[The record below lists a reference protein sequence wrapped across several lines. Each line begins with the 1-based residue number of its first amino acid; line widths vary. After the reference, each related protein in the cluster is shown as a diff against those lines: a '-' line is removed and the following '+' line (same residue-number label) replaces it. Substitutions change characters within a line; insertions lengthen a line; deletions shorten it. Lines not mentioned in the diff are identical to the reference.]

1 MLIDFGLMN
10 YVSDIHYSELHSFI
24 LQNNFNAIINKI
36 YELSIPEP
44 LWEYSGYKWFKQ
56 YTEDDVREILS
67 LIQKRQL
74 AKQDL
79 QTFSRELRTQNP
91 STNYPIIPLNL
102 RNYQK
107 YLPKM
112 SYGLYFGGN
121 ANKFYEPVQ
130 DETTDSLLKNIFKTM
145 SIGINSFFNIN
156 KKLRETPLIQ
166 KDVPNMIDTR
176 SKLQERIVVGGKK
189 KRKTRRHNNNRRKKT
204 RKYNNKR
211 T

>member
-1 MLIDFGLMN
+1 MKYI
-10 YVSDIHYSELHSFI
+10 SDIDYSELRNLI
-24 LQNNFNAIINKI
+24 LQNNYNAVIHKI
-36 YELSIPEP
+36 YKLSIPEP
-44 LWEYSGYKWFKQ
+44 LWEYPGYKWFKHH
-56 YTEDDVREILS
+56 TEEDIIEITS

-79 QTFSRELRTQNP
+79 QTFSRELRIQNP
-91 STNYPIIPLNL
+91 STKYPMIPLNL

-121 ANKFYEPVQ
+121 SNKFYEPVE

-156 KKLRETPLIQ
+156 KKLRETPLIK
-166 KDVPNMIDTR
+166 KDVPNMIDTQ

-189 KRKTRRHNNNRRKKT
+189 KCKTRRHVNNRRKKT